1 MIMFFSETLPEP
13 PNRIEFIAIEWF
25 SHIHSASSKLKSSLT
40 ASTLESIPLLRN
52 IANDVV
58 FDVLMYLTPEFCEK
72 VLGIVTDQI
81 CNFYQGFNEVHPD
94 FDGTCSIIGH
104 SLGTVIAW
112 DLLCILQ
119 DNINFEKK
127 EKKIK
132 KSDDDANEEEDDI
145 GTSYYEHTVVIE
157 EKENPVISNF
167 SLPVAGENR
176 MAGYQAY
183 IEEEGDINAA
193 RAGTWGP
200 RLPIR
205 MTKSIPFVPHATILL
220 GSPLGMF
227 LTLRGAHPVFEEMRL
242 VSESASWLCDQ
253 DEEVLISPFRLPSGA
268 IYNIFHPSDPV
279 AYRIEPLLLSP
290 HTKDVPPT
298 SFLVLQGKD
307 KRFHIKAREFRGNV
321 MKSLSG
327 MFQNNNS
334 SDSDIDD
341 TAMEEDNEE
350 EDTDRKG
357 KCVQKKKKSKKRA
370 KKKKDEGGE
379 KVYNFPLGGRSDRVD
394 FQIQTGVVENE
405 YISAVSVHGNYL
417 GNSDVVDFIVE
428 CCTYE

>member
-1 MIMFFSETLPEP
+1 MTS
-13 PNRIEFIAIEWF
+13 
-25 SHIHSASSKLKSSLT
+25 
-40 ASTLESIPLLRN
+40 STLESIPLLRN
-52 IANDVV
+52 IANDVI

-72 VLGIVTDQI
+72 VLRIVTDQI
-81 CNFYQGFNEVHPD
+81 CNFYEGFNEVHPH
-94 FDGTCSIIGH
+94 FDGTYSIIGH

-119 DNINFEKK
+119 DNINLKKK
-127 EKKIK
+127 EKKIQ
-132 KSDDDANEEEDDI
+132 KSDDEANDEHEREENEI
-145 GTSYYEHTVVIE
+145 SYYEHTVVLE
-157 EKENPVISNF
+157 EKENPLISNF

-183 IEEEGDINAA
+183 IEEEGDLNAA

-242 VSESASWLCDQ
+242 VSESASWSRDRNE
-253 DEEVLISPFRLPSGA
+253 EEVLISPFRLPSGA

-279 AYRIEPLLLSP
+279 AYRIEPLLLCP
-290 HTKDVPPT
+290 YTKNLPPT

-307 KRFHIKAREFRGNV
+307 KRFHIKAREFRGTV
-321 MKSLSG
+321 MKSLTG

-334 SDSDIDD
+334 SSDSDHDN
-341 TAMEEDNEE
+341 TTMEENDELQ
-350 EDTDRKG
+350 DIDSKG
-357 KCVQKKKKSKKRA
+357 KILQKKKKSKKKA
-370 KKKKDEGGE
+370 KKKKDEAVE

-417 GNSDVVDFIVE
+417 GNNDVVDFIVE